1 MPGAEGKGIRF
12 LICSYLFFFL
22 RFVGPG
28 ILIYFKY
35 SLISFMDRIIIIE
48 SEYLIQDYK

>member
-1 MPGAEGKGIRF
+1 MD
-12 LICSYLFFFL
+12 
-22 RFVGPG
+22 PG

-35 SLISFMDRIIIIE
+35 SLISFRDIIIIIE